1 MQLLDRPAPACIGS
15 SVRGVVTPPRAA
27 VGALVGAS
35 HPVPSAAV
43 TAFAVA
49 VSVAL
54 GRSATGVVLVGL
66 AVLAGQLSIGWS
78 NDLLDRARDQ
88 VAHRPDK
95 PLADGRVGT
104 RTVTTACAIAA
115 LACVPLSFASGAPA
129 GAVHLVA
136 VGGGW
141 AYNLGLKRTLASP
154 LPFAVSFALL
164 TAFLTLGL
172 PGAPW
177 PQPWALAAGALLGVG
192 AHFLNV
198 VPDVADDLEAGVR
211 GLPQRLGA
219 RVAAVTGAALLAAA
233 CALVVLG
240 PEGATPWW
248 AWLGLAAALACAAA
262 AAVLGTRSGP
272 RSHSRGP
279 FLLAVATAA
288 IAVLML
294 VARGETLT

>member
-1 MQLLDRPAPACIGS
+1 MPGPVTSRRGAAAALLG
-15 SVRGVVTPPRAA
+15 AA
-27 VGALVGAS
+27 

-43 TAFAVA
+43 TAFSVA
-49 VSVAL
+49 VSAAL
-54 GRSATGVVLVGL
+54 GRTAGGVVLVGL

-78 NDLLDRARDQ
+78 NDLLDRGRDL

-95 PLADGRVGT
+95 PLADGRVGA
-104 RTVTTACAIAA
+104 RTVTAACTLAV
-115 LACVPLSFASGAPA
+115 LACIPLSLAGGLVA

-136 VGGGW
+136 VAGGW
-141 AYNLGLKRTLASP
+141 AYNLGLKRTWASP
-154 LPFAVSFALL
+154 LPYAASFALL

-198 VPDVADDLEAGVR
+198 VPDVADDLQAGVR

-219 RVAAVTGAALLAAA
+219 RVAAVTGAVLLAVA

-240 PEGATPWW
+240 PAGATPWW

-272 RSHSRGP
+272 GSHSRGP